1 MAPEPLTPEQLAA
14 ALQAHPGWEG
24 DESGIRRTVA
34 APDFTAALGIV
45 QEVGT
50 AAEAA
55 NHHPDIDIRW
65 RRVTFALSTHDA
77 GGRVTELD
85 VALADTIDDVSRRF
99 GAE

>member
-1 MAPEPLTPEQLAA
+1 
-14 ALQAHPGWEG
+14 LQARPGWEG
-24 DESGIRRTVA
+24 DENGIRRTVA
-34 APDFTAALGIV
+34 APDFPAALGIV

-55 NHHPDIDIRW
+55 HHHPDMDIRW

-77 GGRVTELD
+77 GGRVTALD
-85 VALADTIDDVSRRF
+85 VALADTIDEVARRF